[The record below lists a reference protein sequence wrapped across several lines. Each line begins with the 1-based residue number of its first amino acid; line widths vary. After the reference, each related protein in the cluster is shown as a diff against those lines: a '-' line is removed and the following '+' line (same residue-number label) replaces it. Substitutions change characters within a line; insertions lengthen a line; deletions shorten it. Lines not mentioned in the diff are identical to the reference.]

1 MYCSYPNTTPSAVG
15 SCMRIVAVS
24 ATLPN
29 LVDIAEFLN
38 ANEAFSFDE
47 SYRPVKLEKHVHA
60 CGYVGK
66 NHYKFWKGLDRDVAN
81 VIQRFSNNNKQTLVF
96 CHSKKETED
105 LCHFL
110 VGAHPESERRTLQD
124 LLRTSGVA
132 YHHAGLD
139 MQDRK
144 LVEQQ
149 FLDRKIRI
157 LCATSTL
164 AVGVNLP
171 AHLVVV
177 KGTMSWRGGGM
188 GYQEIDAPVS
198 QKRM

>member
-1 MYCSYPNTTPSAVG
+1 
-15 SCMRIVAVS
+15 MRIVAVS

-29 LVDIAEFLN
+29 LVDIAEFLD
-38 ANEAFSFDE
+38 ANEAFSFDD

-60 CGYVGK
+60 CGYVSK
-66 NHYKFWKGLDRDVAN
+66 NQYKFWKGLDRDVDN
-81 VIQRFSNNNKQTLVF
+81 VIRRFSNNKQTLVF
-96 CHSKKETED
+96 CHTKKETEE
-105 LCHFL
+105 LCSFL
-110 VGAHPESERRTLQD
+110 VGAHPDEPRN
-124 LLRTSGVA
+124 LRQLIQRGVA

-139 MQDRK
+139 IQDRK

-149 FLDRKIRI
+149 FLDRKLRI

-177 KGTMSWRGGGM
+177 KGTMSWRGSGS

-198 QKRM
+198 AWNKHMSACLI